1 VFSSSVICVAFLLY
15 QHWDRR
21 GNGSNGDD
29 TFSMGIL
36 CELLLR
42 GGAGVDDLEELGC
55 ENGSLFLTNV
65 M

>member
-1 VFSSSVICVAFLLY
+1 
-15 QHWDRR
+15 
-21 GNGSNGDD
+21 
-29 TFSMGIL
+29 MGIL